1 MQAERERSF
10 ALDTIVD
17 PVLATIANF
26 LVRIGLEVAV
36 GEVSGDTFMKGIGI
50 EDGVLV
56 IDESKVRYPGDL
68 LHEAGHLAML
78 PAAKRRAAQNFMEDG
93 GGVELSATAW
103 SYAAA
108 IHLGLSP
115 SIPLHD
121 AAYQGGSAALIENYA
136 NGGIVGVPLMQRAG
150 MTLDAK
156 RAKELGVAPFPAMAR
171 WLCDEGNDEQG
182 NQEEHK
188 C

>member
-1 MQAERERSF
+1 MQVEGERSL
-10 ALDTIVD
+10 ALDTIRD

-26 LVRIGLEVAV
+26 LVNIGLPVAI
-36 GEVSGDTFMKGIGI
+36 GEVSEKTFMKGIGI
-50 EDGVLV
+50 ENGVLI
-56 IDESKVRYPGDL
+56 IDEAKVHYPGDL

-78 PAAKRRAAQNFMEDG
+78 PRAKRLTAQNLMDDG

-150 MTLDAK
+150 MTADAK
-156 RAKELGVAPFPAMAR
+156 RAQELGVEPFPAMLR
-171 WLCDEGNDEQG
+171 WLCDEP
-182 NQEEHK
+182 
-188 C
+188 